1 MRVRSPV
8 ALGSCSACMTRALLE
23 RALLDRAL
31 LDRALLDRP
40 LLLRPL
46 DDKPL
51 LDRPFSEVS
60 GSSSF
65 TIPGSELSAQARAPI
80 ARAQDSKSNEARR
93 MVSITP
99 ARFVR
104 GITDSTHQVIRV
116 VHERTRPCLWPG
128 EQQAVA
134 SEVTSPCPAA
144 GL

>member
-8 ALGSCSACMTRALLE
+8 ALGSCRALMTRALLE
-23 RALLDRAL
+23 RALLERAL

-51 LDRPFSEVS
+51 LERPFSEVS

-65 TIPGSELSAQARAPI
+65 TIPASEAFAQARAPV
-80 ARAQDSKSNEARR
+80 ARAQDSKSNGVRR
-93 MVSITP
+93 MLAIYLSKKCARDYVLYITSNP
-99 ARFVR
+99 R
-104 GITDSTHQVIRV
+104 GSLTNAL
-116 VHERTRPCLWPG
+116 E
-128 EQQAVA
+128 
-134 SEVTSPCPAA
+134 